1 MKKIYTLVLLLII
14 AASCEKEDVKPVSLE
29 QQPIVLKNDSYE
41 KNKNSRIYIRDFVEG
56 EEVGASLGPVNYPFT
71 ITHAEFFFGTTG
83 EPRTRDIILKV
94 YNEDLREYPGPAIFS
109 RRYTITATNEEKMI
123 LIDLS
128 ADQLYMPDGGS
139 IRLAIEITDNG
150 LPAIGLP
157 SIAHE
162 WEGTIT
168 PERNWIKSGG
178 EWITAETRGFDK
190 DFIIRAVIKE
200 GVPSGVNN

>member
-1 MKKIYTLVLLLII
+1 MKKIYTLAILLVI
-14 AASCEKEDVKPVSLE
+14 AASCEKEDVKPVSE
-29 QQPIVLKNDSYE
+29 EQPIVLKNDSYE
-41 KNKNSRIYIRDFVEG
+41 KDKNSRIYIRDFVEG
-56 EEVGASLGPVNYPFT
+56 DEVAASLGPVNYPFT
-71 ITHAEFFFGTTG
+71 ITQAQFFFGTTG
-83 EPRTRDIILKV
+83 DPRTRDIILKI
-94 YNEDLREYPGPAIFS
+94 YNEGLRESPGPPIFS

-128 ADQLYMPDGGS
+128 ADQLYMRDGGS

-150 LPAIGLP
+150 LPSIGLP

-200 GVPSGVNN
+200 GAPPLVND